1 MLKDNLKKIR
11 KERGMSM
18 RQLAELSGVSRS
30 TLHDI
35 ENLNMKST
43 TLNTLEKLAEAL
55 DVSVNY
61 LIGESIEHLIEE
73 YLEEAK
79 MSHSELAHKAE
90 INLDYI
96 QRLADVIPDIEDYE
110 NVRKIARIM
119 HANVDEMI
127 ASLAK
132 QEPPVYEN
140 PNPTSA
146 EEDFAEDLIDRAEME
161 AFSDVAQLVG
171 HYEELNTEE
180 IERMKVAVKLALNK
194 EL

>member
-1 MLKDNLKKIR
+1 MLKDNLKKLR

-18 RQLAELSGVSRS
+18 RKLAELSGVSRS

-43 TLNTLEKLAEAL
+43 TLNTLEKLADAL

-61 LIGESIEHLIEE
+61 LIVESIEHLIEE
-73 YLEEAK
+73 YLKEAK
-79 MSHSELAHKAE
+79 MSHSELAHKADLKLE
-90 INLDYI
+90 YI
-96 QRLADVIPDIEDYE
+96 QKLADVIPDMEDYE

-119 HANVDEMI
+119 HANVDELI

-140 PNPTSA
+140 LNPTLP
-146 EEDFAEDLIDRAEME
+146 EEDFKEDLIDLAEFE
-161 AFSDVAQLVG
+161 AFTDVARIVG
-171 HYEELNTEE
+171 HLDELTYAE
-180 IERMKVAVKLALNK
+180 IQRLKVAVKLALNK